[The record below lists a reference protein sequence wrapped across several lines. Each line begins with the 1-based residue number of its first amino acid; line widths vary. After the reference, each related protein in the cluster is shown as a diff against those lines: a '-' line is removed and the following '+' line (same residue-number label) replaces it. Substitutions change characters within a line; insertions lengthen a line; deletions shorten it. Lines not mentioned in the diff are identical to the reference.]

1 MSPEKPLDKSSN
13 EIRIIT
19 GCDEEE
25 SCPKVKRER
34 LADVE
39 EMILTILIEIPK
51 GSRNKY
57 EYDKERKIIKFDRM
71 LFSAMH
77 YPSDYG
83 FIIETLA
90 EDADPLDALV
100 LVSEPTFP
108 GCLIEAK
115 PVGLFRM
122 RDEKGPDEKILCVP
136 LGDPH
141 WNFIQELDDV
151 PPHLLI
157 EIEHFFRIYKELEKK
172 KTGVEGWEDRE
183 SAIKSIKASR
193 KRYEDNLKHLGAARI

>member
-1 MSPEKPLDKSSN
+1 MSPEKSLDKSST
-13 EIRIIT
+13 EIRIMT
-19 GCDEEE
+19 GCDEANT
-25 SCPKVKRER
+25 CPKIKRER
-34 LADVE
+34 LAEVE
-39 EMILTILIEIPK
+39 EMVLTILIEIPK

-83 FIIETLA
+83 FIVETLA

-172 KTGVEGWEDRE
+172 KTGVEGWEDRD
-183 SAIKSIKASR
+183 SAIKAVHASR
-193 KRYEDNLKHLGAARI
+193 KRYEDNLKQLGAARI